1 MIERNKVLL
10 FGGALVL
17 GAAFL
22 CFNVDSADAFEVEE
36 YPKVSPYPEVDK
48 RIADLDIPE
57 SIVRELGPALTVEDI
72 ARITAQLK
80 EHQEWVDKVVDE
92 YKWVMTTDSSGVE
105 QYKKLLQA
113 QAELN
118 ETLADLKAQ
127 SAELAKIEKLRLQL
141 LGAGAELPVINARI
155 DGLLEHLK
163 IDHLRHVKGNLAEVY
178 TAAHQLSLVGTHGN
192 VWVDGAARSIA
203 EIFGVR
209 FANADEV
216 QIPRRASRAFYEFYQ
231 TMRDTTGQDPIIV
244 EGHTGDLDRPTSGK
258 HESYEHKVGTA
269 ADIVPADFSMTDDK
283 VYQILMDSKDNPYY
297 RIKYEPGSSGEVT
310 AFINTF
316 SSQAVADGH
325 FKTEAE
331 ARKWFTEH
339 LGHYKFTSGRHFHV
353 VALGGLGHDIDP
365 NGPAK
370 VIASR

>member
-1 MIERNKVLL
+1 MEKAKYALI
-10 FGGALVL
+10 GGALLLAV
-17 GAAFL
+17 AFS
-22 CFNVDSADAFEVEE
+22 FDADEAVASEPV
-36 YPKVSPYPEVDK
+36 PKVSPYPEVDK
-48 RIADLDIPE
+48 RIADLDFPE
-57 SIVRELGPALTVEDI
+57 SILEKYGPHLSVEDMVKLEQEL
-72 ARITAQLK
+72 RTHK
-80 EHQEWVDKVVDE
+80 EWVDKVVDE

-105 QYKKLLQA
+105 QYQKLLQA
-113 QAELN
+113 QAELE

-127 SAELAKIEKLRLQL
+127 SAGLAKIEKLRLQL

-163 IDHLRHVKGNLAEVY
+163 IDHLRDVKGNMTEVY

-192 VWVDGAARSIA
+192 VWVDGAARSFT
-203 EIFGVR
+203 EVFGVR

-231 TMRDTTGQDPIIV
+231 TMRDATGQDPIIV

-283 VYQILMDSKDNPYY
+283 VYKILMESKDNPYY

-310 AFINTF
+310 AFIDTF
-316 SSQAVADGH
+316 SSQAVTDGH
-325 FKTEAE
+325 FETEAE
-331 ARKWFTEH
+331 ARKWFTSH
-339 LGHYKFTSGRHFHV
+339 LGHYTFTSGRHFHV